1 MAKKKPTIKSNTDSE
16 NKAKQPLKKP
26 PFWFYIIL
34 FLIPVLFFILLETGL
49 RIANYGIDY
58 TRFKVVSNYYPDKL
72 FLNPDI
78 PYKYFFNIKQ
88 APSVLPDG
96 FDKIKKDNA
105 FRVFVLGGSSA
116 AGWPYVPNASFSR
129 HLKRRLELLYPENT
143 IEVINCGIS
152 AVNTYTIRDFIPGVI
167 EQKPDLVLIY
177 AGHNEYY
184 GALGAG
190 SSVFLADSRFLVNTF
205 IWLQDFKTTQL
216 IQDFISWIQNLFV
229 DEQVSFE
236 HKTDGTLMSQM
247 IGESLIVLDS
257 DVYWSGINQFE
268 GNLKDILGMLSKK
281 NIPVIIGTVTMN
293 LLDQKPF
300 VSVESEHFPPAEEVY
315 TDAKRQLELGNVEEA
330 QNLFFLAKELDALRF
345 RAPEKINEVI
355 RNTASSLNIPVIDV
369 DSLFKINS
377 PYNIVGYNLTVDH
390 LHPNLDGYRMIADAY
405 FREMDRVNILPSGR
419 RKVIEDETADS
430 ILTVNFPFTRLDSTL
445 AEFSIII
452 LTGSYP
458 FVPKGTPNY
467 KMLNYQMK
475 DIVDTIAAAIINKE
489 LKWETGHA
497 TLAEYYFNNGD
508 HIGFMREMDAI
519 IAERPYFDV
528 PYENV
533 IVKLIDRELLNESLP
548 YLLKLHSFRPDY
560 FTYKWLGQVYL
571 RLNNAQK
578 ALPYLIEAAKNP
590 QADFQV
596 WYNLSGAYYLN
607 GDLKSSITSIEKSLQ
622 LNANN
627 PLAQNLYRQ
636 LKSLQ

>member
-1 MAKKKPTIKSNTDSE
+1 MAKKKLTIKSNTDSE
-16 NKAKQPLKKP
+16 NTAKQPLKKP

-49 RIANYGIDY
+49 RIADYGIDY
-58 TRFKVVSNYYPDKL
+58 TRFKVISDYYPDKL

-216 IQDFISWIQNLFV
+216 IQDFISRIQNLFI

-247 IGESLIVLDS
+247 IGESLIALDS

-300 VSVESEHFPPAEEVY
+300 VSVESENFPAAEEVY
-315 TDAKRQLELGNVEEA
+315 TDARRQLELGNVEEA

-355 RNTASSLNIPVIDV
+355 RNTASSFNIPVIDV

-390 LHPNLDGYRMIADAY
+390 LHPNLAGYKMIADAY
-405 FREMDRVNILPSGR
+405 FREMDRVNILPSGL
-419 RKVIEDETADS
+419 RKVVENETADS

-475 DIVDTIAAAIINKE
+475 DIADTIAAAIINKE
-489 LKWETGHA
+489 MKWETGHA

-508 HIGFMREMDAI
+508 HSGFMREMDAI

-533 IVKLIDRELLNESLP
+533 IVKLIDKELLNESLP

-607 GDLKSSITSIEKSLQ
+607 GDLKSSITSIERSLQ

-636 LKSLQ
+636 LKSLK

>member
-1 MAKKKPTIKSNTDSE
+1 MAKKKLTIKSNTDSE
-16 NKAKQPLKKP
+16 NTAKQPLKKP

-49 RIANYGIDY
+49 RIADYGIDY

-216 IQDFISWIQNLFV
+216 IQDFISRIQNLFI

-247 IGESLIVLDS
+247 IGESLIALDS

-300 VSVESEHFPPAEEVY
+300 VSVESENFPAAEEVY
-315 TDAKRQLELGNVEEA
+315 TDARRQLELGNVEEA

-355 RNTASSLNIPVIDV
+355 KNTASSFNIPVIDV

-390 LHPNLDGYRMIADAY
+390 LHPNLAGYKMIADAY
-405 FREMDRVNILPSGR
+405 FREMDRVNILPSGL
-419 RKVIEDETADS
+419 RKVVENETADS

-489 LKWETGHA
+489 MKWETGHA

-508 HIGFMREMDAI
+508 HSGFMREMDAI

-533 IVKLIDRELLNESLP
+533 IVKLIDKELLNESLP

-607 GDLKSSITSIEKSLQ
+607 GDLKSSITSIERSLQ

-636 LKSLQ
+636 LKSLK

>member
-1 MAKKKPTIKSNTDSE
+1 MAKKKLTIKSNTDSE
-16 NKAKQPLKKP
+16 NTAKQPLKKP

-49 RIANYGIDY
+49 RIADYGIDY
-58 TRFKVVSNYYPDKL
+58 TRFKVISDYYPDKL

-190 SSVFLADSRFLVNTF
+190 SSVFLANSRFLVNTF

-216 IQDFISWIQNLFV
+216 IQDFISRIQNLFI

-247 IGESLIVLDS
+247 IGESLIALDS

-300 VSVESEHFPPAEEVY
+300 VSVESENFPAAEEVY
-315 TDAKRQLELGNVEEA
+315 TDARRQLELGNVEEA

-355 RNTASSLNIPVIDV
+355 RNTASSFNIPVIDV

-390 LHPNLDGYRMIADAY
+390 LHPNLAGYKMIADAY
-405 FREMDRVNILPSGR
+405 FREMDRVNILPSGL
-419 RKVIEDETADS
+419 RKVVENETADS

-489 LKWETGHA
+489 MKWETGHA

-508 HIGFMREMDAI
+508 HSGFMREMDAI

-533 IVKLIDRELLNESLP
+533 IVKLIDKELLNESLP

-607 GDLKSSITSIEKSLQ
+607 GDLKSSITSIERSLQ

-636 LKSLQ
+636 LKSLK

>member
-1 MAKKKPTIKSNTDSE
+1 MAKKKLTIKSNTDSE
-16 NKAKQPLKKP
+16 NTAKQPLKKP

-49 RIANYGIDY
+49 RIADYGIDY
-58 TRFKVVSNYYPDKL
+58 TRFKVISDYYPDKL

-190 SSVFLADSRFLVNTF
+190 SSVFLANSRFLVNTF

-216 IQDFISWIQNLFV
+216 IQDFISRIQNLFI

-247 IGESLIVLDS
+247 IGESLIALDS

-300 VSVESEHFPPAEEVY
+300 VSVESENFPAAEEVY
-315 TDAKRQLELGNVEEA
+315 TDARRQLELGNVEEA

-355 RNTASSLNIPVIDV
+355 KNTASSFNIPVIDV

-390 LHPNLDGYRMIADAY
+390 LHPNLAGYKMIADAY
-405 FREMDRVNILPSGR
+405 FREMDRVNILPSGL
-419 RKVIEDETADS
+419 RKVVENETADS

-489 LKWETGHA
+489 MKWETGHA

-508 HIGFMREMDAI
+508 HSGFMREMDAI

-533 IVKLIDRELLNESLP
+533 IVKLIDKELLNESLP

-607 GDLKSSITSIEKSLQ
+607 GDLKSSITSIERSLQ

-636 LKSLQ
+636 LKSLK

>member
-1 MAKKKPTIKSNTDSE
+1 MAKKKSSHKPKSDSQRTTE
-16 NKAKQPLKKP
+16 QAPKKP
-26 PFWFYIIL
+26 PFWFYFIL
-34 FLIPVLFFILLETGL
+34 ILIPVLFFILLETGL
-49 RIANYGIDY
+49 RIADYGIDY
-58 TRFKVVSNYYPDKL
+58 TRFKVVSSYYPDKL

-96 FDKIKKDNA
+96 FDKVKKDNA

-129 HLKRRLELLYPENT
+129 HLKRRLELLYPDNT

-152 AVNTYTIRDFIPGVI
+152 AVNSYTIRDFIPGVI

-190 SSVFLADSRFLVNTF
+190 SSVFLANSRFLVNTY

-216 IQDFISWIQNLFV
+216 IQDFISWIQNLFI

-247 IGESLIVLDS
+247 IGESLIALDS
-257 DVYWSGINQFE
+257 DVYWNGINQFK
-268 GNLKDILGMLSKK
+268 GNLNDILSMLTKK
-281 NIPVIIGTVTMN
+281 NVPVIIGTLTMN

-300 VSVESEHFPPAEEVY
+300 VSVKTDNLPLAEDVY
-315 TDAKRQLELGNVEEA
+315 ADGKRELELGNIEKA
-330 QNLFFLAKELDALRF
+330 QSLFLMAKELDALRF
-345 RAPEKINEVI
+345 RAPEMINEI
-355 RNTASSLNIPVIDV
+355 IKQTASAYNLPVVDI

-390 LHPNLDGYRMIADAY
+390 LHPNIEGYKMIADAY
-405 FREMDRVNILPSGR
+405 FDKMEKINLLPSGKR
-419 RKVIEDETADS
+419 IVIEAETADS
-430 ILTVNFPFTRLDSTL
+430 ILTANFPFTRLDSTL

-489 LKWETGHA
+489 MKWETGHA
-497 TLAEYYFNNGD
+497 NLAEYYLNIGD
-508 HIGFMREMDAI
+508 HLGFIREMDAI

-528 PYENV
+528 PYENL
-533 IVKLIDRELLNESLP
+533 IVKLIDKELLNEALP

-571 RLNNAQK
+571 RLDLSSE

-607 GDLKSSITSIEKSLQ
+607 GDLKSSISAVEKSLQ

-627 PLAQNLYRQ
+627 PLARNLYMQ
-636 LKSLQ
+636 LKSIQ